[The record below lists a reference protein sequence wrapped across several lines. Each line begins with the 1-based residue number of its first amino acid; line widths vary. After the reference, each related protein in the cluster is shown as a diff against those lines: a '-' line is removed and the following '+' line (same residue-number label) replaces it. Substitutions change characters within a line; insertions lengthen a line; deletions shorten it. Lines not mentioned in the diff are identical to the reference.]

1 MGGCGHAQTVPATRG
16 TRSYCDFMPPNADAS
31 SQARLSPRWSHVV
44 WTLSL
49 ATSAVAGAGLGGV
62 LANSVAGAAVGALM
76 AMPAG
81 AVAALTLGLL
91 GSVTVQAFTPGTA
104 AWRRRRRTLRVVFGA
119 LAGGVIGVEIA
130 VAAAVLGGA
139 TWDSMVWIT
148 VPALAVGAA
157 GIWCPPHP
165 QHLPAP
171 A

>member
-1 MGGCGHAQTVPATRG
+1 
-16 TRSYCDFMPPNADAS
+16 MPTDSDAANE
-31 SQARLSPRWSHVV
+31 ARLSPRWTHVV
-44 WTLSL
+44 WVLSL
-49 ATSAVAGAGLGGV
+49 TTSTVAGAVLGGALTSTIV
-62 LANSVAGAAVGALM
+62 GAAVGVFM

-81 AVAALTLGLL
+81 AVAALTLGSL

-119 LAGGVIGVEIA
+119 LAGFFIGVEIV
-130 VAAAVLGGA
+130 VALGGA